1 MRTVHETEA
10 LRPSD
15 PVPKHQQSTPANKVQ
30 RIKLKLSQPKDDSD
44 YPHTPTHSH
53 LQNEQS
59 THPDEPTEPLEY
71 SLPEFYG
78 ADIGFDDH
86 ELSLPPRELY
96 RLLRRQVH
104 WAEKEGQQ
112 LREEWEKIRPK
123 RKQAWMDKET
133 IFDDVMDAEVQLL
146 RQLSS
151 MVGHDQYA
159 FPKTQNQHQQYQ
171 QQAHGQ
177 QEESQPEQGQG
188 KPEGV
193 DVKPQLESGDI
204 PS

>member
-1 MRTVHETEA
+1 ME
-10 LRPSD
+10 
-15 PVPKHQQSTPANKVQ
+15 
-30 RIKLKLSQPKDDSD
+30 
-44 YPHTPTHSH
+44 
-53 LQNEQS
+53 
-59 THPDEPTEPLEY
+59 
-71 SLPEFYG
+71 
-78 ADIGFDDH
+78 
-86 ELSLPPRELY
+86 
-96 RLLRRQVH
+96 
-104 WAEKEGQQ
+104 
-112 LREEWEKIRPK
+112 
-123 RKQAWMDKET
+123 KET